1 MDVHAALEEV
11 AHWCALRTAAGEPDR
26 IEVECRATVWI
37 TIGESA
43 PPWRVR
49 WERRCSAGA
58 SSPVAQLR
66 YDLNGWVDTDRFVGE
81 VTSDRWPAQLFGDQL
96 PKISTLV
103 ASMHWTL
110 IEFREELLATSDQPG
125 DGRSA

>member
-11 AHWCALRTAAGEPDR
+11 MRWCAQQTAAGDPDR
-26 IEVECRATVWI
+26 IEVDCHAMVWI

-58 SSPVAQLR
+58 SAPVAQLR
-66 YDLNGWVDTDRFVGE
+66 YDVESREWALHHGGSGGWCGDEEAVRAREVGLLLHDIEGDRAGRFQG
-81 VTSDRWPAQLFGDQL
+81 L
-96 PKISTLV
+96 P
-103 ASMHWTL
+103 WTV
-110 IEFREELLATSDQPG
+110 
-125 DGRSA
+125 